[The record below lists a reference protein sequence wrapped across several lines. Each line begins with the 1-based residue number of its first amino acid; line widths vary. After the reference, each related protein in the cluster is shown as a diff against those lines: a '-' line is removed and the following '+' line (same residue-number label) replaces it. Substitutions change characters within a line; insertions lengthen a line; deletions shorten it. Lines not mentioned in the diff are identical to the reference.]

1 MINKLYGRRLLRE
14 INSGKKVKNILL
26 VIESGD
32 LLSARGPAKLKSF
45 ARWCSG
51 LEINPIVYVS
61 AAGVDAVGVDPN
73 NVLTDGVIKAISPDF
88 DLFLYTKSETK
99 HIPGTSPVAV
109 HVSVGFGGKDELVR
123 ATREIMKK
131 VESGEV
137 NPGNIDEKMVEEHL
151 VFKAEPDLI
160 IRAGGRLTDFLI
172 WQSVYSELYFTD
184 IDWGNFRRI
193 DLLRAIRDYQ
203 KRQRRFGR

>member
-1 MINKLYGRRLLRE
+1 MINKLYERRLRRE
-14 INSGKKVKNILL
+14 IRSGKKVNSILL

-32 LLSARGPAKLKSF
+32 LLSARGPARLKSF
-45 ARWCSG
+45 AKWCSG
-51 LEINPIVYVS
+51 LEINSIVYVS
-61 AAGVDAVGVDPN
+61 AADVDAPAFG
-73 NVLTDGVIKAISPDF
+73 VLTDRVIKAISPDF
-88 DLFLYTKSETK
+88 DLFVYTKSETK
-99 HIPGTSPVAV
+99 HIPGASHAAV
-109 HVSVGFGGKDELVR
+109 HVSVGFGGREELVR
-123 ATREIMKK
+123 AAREIMKK

-137 NPGNIDEKMVEEHL
+137 NPESIDEKMVEEHL
-151 VFKAEPDLI
+151 VFRAEPDLI

-184 IDWGNFRRI
+184 VDWGNFRKM